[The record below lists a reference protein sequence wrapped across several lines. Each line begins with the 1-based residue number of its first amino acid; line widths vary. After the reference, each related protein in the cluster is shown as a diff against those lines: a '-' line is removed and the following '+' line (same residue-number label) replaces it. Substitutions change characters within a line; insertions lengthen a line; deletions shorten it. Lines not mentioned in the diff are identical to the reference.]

1 MQAFEQVLGN
11 APWMPIV
18 GNHEFYAGTN
28 LTRYL
33 DSTWDEWGPLESTAE
48 QEWGEDGLSG
58 ATSATSAL
66 GAMLS
71 AGNHHGPGV
80 HASVPSKTSRYF
92 SVDFGL
98 THLVGLSLN
107 GYNGVD
113 LCTTKCNEE
122 QKEWLKKD
130 LAAVDRTKTPWVI
143 AMSHFPMYLKQEKK
157 EVEDATLLSQEAW
170 YTTEQCEY
178 EGHDKNCKPKDWKPP
193 AVLKDKQGAP
203 ITGGELEPIFMEYG
217 VSAPAICG

>member
-1 MQAFEQVLGN
+1 MLARISR
-11 APWMPIV
+11 AI
-18 GNHEFYAGTN
+18 
-28 LTRYL
+28 LTAVRRTISLLRLHYPADFL
-33 DSTWDEWGPLESTAE
+33 PCVAAWDKWGPLESTTE
-48 QEWGEDGLSG
+48 HEWGEDGLSG

-80 HASVPSKTSRYF
+80 HGAVPSKSSRYF

-130 LAAVDRTKTPWVI
+130 LAAVDRSKTPWCASEFLNTVGLKR
-143 AMSHFPMYLKQEKK
+143 LKQ
-157 EVEDATLLSQEAW
+157 S
-170 YTTEQCEY
+170 CMP
-178 EGHDKNCKPKDWKPP
+178 G
-193 AVLKDKQGAP
+193 
-203 ITGGELEPIFMEYG
+203 
-217 VSAPAICG
+217 